1 MVQARSLEG
10 GPGGILEQFR
20 VVSRVD
26 DQSIDPLGVAKLGA
40 TQENL
45 IRLDWLLFSRLQL
58 EVTGELV
65 ETLVGSLTLH
75 VPLG

>member
-1 MVQARSLEG
+1 MA
-10 GPGGILEQFR
+10 
-20 VVSRVD
+20 RVD

-45 IRLDWLLFSRLQL
+45 IRLDWLLLSRLQL

-75 VPLG
+75 IPLG